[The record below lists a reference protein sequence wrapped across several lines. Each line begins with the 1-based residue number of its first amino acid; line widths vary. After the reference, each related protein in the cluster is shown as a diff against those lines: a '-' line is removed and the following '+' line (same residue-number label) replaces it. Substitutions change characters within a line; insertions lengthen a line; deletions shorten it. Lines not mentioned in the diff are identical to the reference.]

1 MSRPQPGYSAV
12 ALARAAFT
20 GGRHWRPLWRRAR
33 LQEAYDVVVVGAG
46 GHGLATAY
54 HLARDHGV
62 KRIAVLD
69 RQLVGYGNVGWFA
82 AGLTLITIW
91 MSRHLKAVS

>member
-1 MSRPQPGYSAV
+1 MSRPKPGYSAI
-12 ALARAAFT
+12 ALASAALT
-20 GGRHWRPLWRRAR
+20 GGRHWRPLWRRAP

-69 RQLVGYGNVGWFA
+69 RQLVGYGNVGRNTTC
-82 AGLTLITIW
+82 LLYT
-91 MSRHLKAVS
+91 SPSPRDS